1 MPRQTRQERYNARPP
16 RQNRGIIFFIIIVVL
31 FGIVKIAHGTYKS
44 LSDTVTNSYQKA
56 NIKHRRDV
64 NTVIKHKKPLSI
76 LLLGTDTVELKRT
89 DKGRTDTIMLVTI
102 NPKTEKTTLY
112 SIPRDTMVAI
122 PGYEKDFPSKIN
134 SVYTYTNISDTVNTI
149 SNYLNVPIDYYAL
162 VNMGGLEKL
171 VNQVGGVTIKSPLTF
186 TFSADTAHETGKHRY
201 KFYQGS
207 STFKYAADGHHFK
220 TYHKMNGAAALAFS
234 RMRYMDPNGDYGRT
248 QRQRMVISAI
258 LKKTASPQMLFNKQF
273 MHSISANVRT
283 NFTFK
288 EMLSIAGAYYQ
299 AKNNVVTKSATEQT
313 VMHNGVSYQVLSRS
327 EKQKT
332 TNQLRQSLD
341 LKAAKTGPIVAGN
354 AKKAHIPFDI
364 EMALKE

>member
-16 RQNRGIIFFIIIVVL
+16 RSNRGIILFIILVVI
-31 FGIVKIAHGTYKS
+31 FGIVKIATSTYKN

-56 NIKHRRDV
+56 NITNRRNV
-64 NTVIKHKKPLSI
+64 NNLVKHKQPISI
-76 LLLGTDTVELKRT
+76 LLLGTDTGELKRT

-122 PGYEKDFPSKIN
+122 PGYESEFPSKIN
-134 SVYTYTNISDTVNTI
+134 SVYTYTNISTTVNTI
-149 SNYLNVPIDYYAL
+149 SKYLNVPIDYYAL

-201 KFYQGS
+201 KFYKGA

-248 QRQRMVISAI
+248 QRQRLVISAI

-273 MHSISANVRT
+273 MHSISSNVRT
-283 NFTFK
+283 NLTFK
-288 EMLSIAGAYYQ
+288 EMISIAGAYYQ
-299 AKNNVVTKSATEQT
+299 AKNNVVTKSAAENT
-313 VMHNGVSYQVLSRS
+313 VMHGGLSYQVFPRS

-332 TNQLRQSLD
+332 TNQLRSSLD
-341 LKAAKTGPIVAGN
+341 LKHAKTGPIVAGSK
-354 AKKAHIPFDI
+354 AKAHIPFDL
-364 EMALKE
+364 EMALNE